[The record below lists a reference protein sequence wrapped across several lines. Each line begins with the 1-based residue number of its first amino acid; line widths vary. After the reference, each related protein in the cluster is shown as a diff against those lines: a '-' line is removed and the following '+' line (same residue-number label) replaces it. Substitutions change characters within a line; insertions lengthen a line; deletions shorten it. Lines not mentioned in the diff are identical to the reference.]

1 MPEKEPVKG
10 MSPTEPNA
18 GRFIQVPA
26 GAETVDGLL
35 TIPANAQGIVLFT
48 DGSGKSRDNDIFR
61 SITRGLA
68 EAGIATLLL
77 NLLTPD
83 EESLDEA
90 TGYLRFNTSVH
101 AQRILGAA
109 SWLAQ
114 HYETN
119 NLRIGYYGVGL
130 GAAATAA
137 AAAMRPDLV
146 GAMVAQAG
154 RLDLKE
160 IHLAGVQTPTLLIS
174 GEKDTQG
181 IHRNQVA
188 LEQLQG
194 ATHKEFQIVP
204 NSNSRFDTPEGLK
217 EVVRLASVW
226 FTRYLVPIR

>member
-1 MPEKEPVKG
+1 MDNTRNSSSE
-10 MSPTEPNA
+10 SNA

-35 TIPANAQGIVLFT
+35 TIPTNAQGIALFT
-48 DGSGKSRDNDIFR
+48 DGSGSSRDNEIFR

-68 EAGIATLLL
+68 EAGIASLLL
-77 NLLTPD
+77 NLLTTD

-101 AQRILGAA
+101 TQRIVGAA
-109 SWLAQ
+109 NWLAQ
-114 HYETN
+114 HYETR

-137 AAAMRPDLV
+137 AAGIRPDLV
-146 GAMVAQAG
+146 GAMVAQAS

-160 IHLAGVQTPTLLIS
+160 TNLAGVQTPTLLIS
-174 GEKDTQG
+174 GEKDTDG
-181 IHRNQVA
+181 IRRNQVA
-188 LEQLQG
+188 LERLQG
-194 ATHKEFQIVP
+194 VTHKEFEIVP
-204 NSNSRFDTPEGLK
+204 NSTSRFDTPEALK

-226 FTRYLVPIR
+226 FTRYLVPIQ